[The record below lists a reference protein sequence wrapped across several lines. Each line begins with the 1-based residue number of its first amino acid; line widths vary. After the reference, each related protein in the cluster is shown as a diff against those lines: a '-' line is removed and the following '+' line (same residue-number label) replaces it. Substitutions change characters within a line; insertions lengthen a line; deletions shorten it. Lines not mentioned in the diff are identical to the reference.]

1 MKKAGSLKSVV
12 FDRIMDGIVRGEY
25 KPGELLTEG
34 QLVEKYGCS
43 RAPVREALAALCSGG
58 LLRNLPRCGYQV
70 VSITLEEIAQML
82 QFRLLLEGGLLP
94 EVCRNLDAGSLESL
108 RELAGK
114 CECSTDSMWD
124 HWEYNAQFH
133 LQLLSLSR
141 NEYAGAV
148 LRQTMSILKCAY
160 GQHYWDKWEHACPGD
175 MRYHAQIL
183 DALERGD
190 CAGAAACL
198 EKDLQDF
205 AAFS

>member
-1 MKKAGSLKSVV
+1 MEKAGSLKSVV
-12 FDRIMDGIVRGEY
+12 LDRIMTGIVRGEY
-25 KPGELLTEG
+25 KPGEILTEG
-34 QLVEKYGCS
+34 RLVEKYGCS
-43 RAPVREALAALCSGG
+43 RAPVREALAALCGSG

-94 EVCRNLDAGSLESL
+94 EVCRNLDAQNLESL

-114 CECSTDSMWD
+114 CERTTDSMWD

-141 NEYAGAV
+141 NEYAAAM
-148 LRQTMSILKCAY
+148 LRRTMSILKCAY
-160 GQHYWDKWEHACPGD
+160 GQHYWDKWEHVCPGD
-175 MRYHAQIL
+175 MRYHTRIL